1 MNWTWSPHSVLFPRS
16 ATPNLSASRIQK
28 TRYVFGSIRKI
39 LPTNFAEATRGKT
52 MLFLA
57 KAALGMAVALA
68 LSAAYVFHEGVIKVD
83 VDEFR
88 GDGSHIHFWVP
99 ATAVNLGLEV
109 VPHRN
114 LERAARQ
121 VQPFLPALRELA
133 KELKK
138 YPNAQLVDVRGDN
151 EHVRISVRDGKL
163 CIDAVNDTENIHVR
177 VPVETISDVADRLEA
192 AAPS

>member
-1 MNWTWSPHSVLFPRS
+1 
-16 ATPNLSASRIQK
+16 
-28 TRYVFGSIRKI
+28 
-39 LPTNFAEATRGKT
+39 

-83 VDEFR
+83 VDEFK
-88 GDGSHIHFWVP
+88 GDGSHIHLWVP

-138 YPNAQLVDVRGDN
+138 YPNAQLVDVKDQN
-151 EHVRISVRDGKL
+151 EHVQIALVDGKIQ
-163 CIDAVNDTENIHVR
+163 IDVVDPQEIIHVR
-177 VPVETISDVADRLEA
+177 VPVATLEDVADRLESNA
-192 AAPS
+192 STI

>member
-1 MNWTWSPHSVLFPRS
+1 
-16 ATPNLSASRIQK
+16 
-28 TRYVFGSIRKI
+28 
-39 LPTNFAEATRGKT
+39 

-57 KAALGMAVALA
+57 KAALGMAATLA

-83 VDEFR
+83 VEEFR
-88 GDGSHIHFWVP
+88 GDGSHIHLWVP

-109 VPHRN
+109 VPRRN

-138 YPNAQLVDVRGDN
+138 YPNAQLVDVKEQN
-151 EHVRISVRDGKL
+151 EHVQIALVDGKIQ
-163 CIDAVNDTENIHVR
+163 IDVVDPQEIIHVR
-177 VPVETISDVADRLEA
+177 VPVATLEDVADRLESNA
-192 AAPS
+192 STI